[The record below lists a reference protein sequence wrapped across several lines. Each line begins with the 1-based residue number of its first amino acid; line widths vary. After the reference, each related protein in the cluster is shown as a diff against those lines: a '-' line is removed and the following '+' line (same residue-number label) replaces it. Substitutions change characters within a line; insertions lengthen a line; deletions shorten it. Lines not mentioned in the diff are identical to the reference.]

1 LHDPENILHLLGNLV
16 FLAAVGPLVE
26 SRVGALK
33 FIVVYLLSGLVGVAT
48 YWAVAATSGVGA
60 PLIGASSAIAGC
72 VGYCCVRYIRWRVPL
87 APKLQL
93 TVGWVALI
101 WVLLQ
106 AVGVFVH
113 LGSGGGTSFVSH
125 VGGFLG
131 GLVLAFLF
139 RAKKEAEVEAGRE
152 RIEEMGGRSPAA
164 VLAAAE
170 QHLQNHPDD
179 VQAHWEKA
187 DALHAMGEREK
198 EAEVLLHLVRSS
210 SDQRQAVKR
219 LIKISCLHEL
229 TPVERMRLSAGLEP
243 DHRRIVLLSVVAEP
257 ESELE
262 RPHALLALAEESGE
276 DERTRLLSELQEKYP
291 FHAATELARARG
303 LIE

>member
-1 LHDPENILHLLGNLV
+1 M
-16 FLAAVGPLVE
+16 
-26 SRVGALK
+26 
-33 FIVVYLLSGLVGVAT
+33 
-48 YWAVAATSGVGA
+48 
-60 PLIGASSAIAGC
+60 
-72 VGYCCVRYIRWRVPL
+72 PL

-164 VLAAAE
+164 VLATAE
-170 QHLQNHPDD
+170 QHLRSHPDD
-179 VQAHWEKA
+179 VQALWEKA
-187 DALHAMGEREK
+187 DALHAMGEREQ
-198 EAEVLLHLVRSS
+198 ESQVLLQLVRASK
-210 SDQRQAVKR
+210 DQRQAVKR
-219 LIKISCLHEL
+219 LITISCLNVL
-229 TPVERMRLSAGLEP
+229 TPVERMRLSVGLDP
-243 DHRRIVLLSVVAEP
+243 GHRRVVLMSVISEP
-257 ESELE
+257 ETEPE
-262 RPHALLALAEESGE
+262 RPHALLALAEESE
-276 DERTRLLSELQEKYP
+276 DAERSRLLSELKEQYT

-303 LIE
+303 MIE